1 MKINAFYRRKYVCKF
16 LKLET
21 HYTWF
26 ISIKQ
31 MFKILSRE
39 PVKIITIKIN
49 DNVEST
55 NEKSTT
61 RRKYKLKYKLR
72 LQQPLSTRGFQRPRT
87 FRVTKGNAP
96 TRFFDPTHPINLPLP
111 SISILAVYSIQCRVF
126 IVPSREE
133 ERVRER
139 KKSINRDISHLK
151 QRGKLANVEMIQR
164 LGRNVGHHQSNA
176 IRRPINQWSN
186 QSTVLLDRWNV
197 VVASFNA
204 ARCWWISS

>member
-21 HYTWF
+21 YYTWF

-72 LQQPLSTRGFQRPRT
+72 LQQPPSTRGFQRPRT

-133 ERVRER
+133 ERERE
-139 KKSINRDISHLK
+139 KK
-151 QRGKLANVEMIQR
+151 E
-164 LGRNVGHHQSNA
+164 HQSGYLA
-176 IRRPINQWSN
+176 SETARKVSKRRNDTETWAKCWPPSIKRHSTAHQSMIKPINGVARSMKC
-186 QSTVLLDRWNV
+186 RRRV
-197 VVASFNA
+197 VQ
-204 ARCWWISS
+204 RSSLSMNI